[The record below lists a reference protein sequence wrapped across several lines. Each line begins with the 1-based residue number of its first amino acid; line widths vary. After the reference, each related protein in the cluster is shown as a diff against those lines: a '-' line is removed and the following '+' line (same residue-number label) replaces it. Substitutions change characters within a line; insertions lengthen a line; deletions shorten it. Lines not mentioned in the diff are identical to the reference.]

1 MKSLARLSLSVSL
14 LSSFLGSSNA
24 FPWSKLVK
32 DPFSNLESRQIDNPP
47 PNANVLSDEPLTAP
61 HWDNETFTLF
71 TNELVQNAYQHTPYV
86 ANGYFGQRFGAEG
99 HGFQQDYNTS
109 DPDGPYQPVNG
120 WPLDNRRVT
129 FGTVSGFWDSQP
141 NTSRTNFADLAAK
154 GGESAI
160 SGLPN
165 WASMYLITPDGHTY
179 GPGTLNSTISNF
191 MQSMSLRNG
200 IVKTSLTWTPS
211 GGVSYNLTYTIL
223 ASRFRANV
231 GYVQLDVVAS
241 QNADVS
247 FLDLLDG
254 RGALRTWPAGTGM
267 ESGAENIIWSAV
279 HPEGLPDITAYV
291 YSTVKFSGDVSG
303 RASGESIDWVP
314 KNISTASQT
323 FKASLTGGTK
333 FSVFKAVGIASSEA
347 FPNNTDIVAR
357 TAALAAS
364 DAGFKQILL
373 EHNEVW
379 DDLWEDGSILAEYD
393 EELQISLQ
401 ATLFHL
407 LCAVRSGKG
416 PKHLGSDASIS
427 VGGLT
432 SDSYAGFVFWDAD
445 LWMYPGLVTLW
456 PEYALPII
464 NFRSRLLEQSER
476 NAREN
481 GYSADTAVF
490 SWTTGRFGN
499 CTGTG
504 PCVDYQYHLNTDIAF
519 AAWEYYLNTGDMDFL
534 QNEGWPLIRKITNF
548 FAEYVTLINGT
559 YHTSNLTD
567 PDEYANHVDDGAFTN
582 ASIKKLFAVALDLAK
597 LVGFTAPSNWTSIA
611 QKMFIPYDAE
621 AGIIPEFTGMNGSV
635 TIKQVDVALIS
646 YPLGFKFNDTQAKND
661 LFFYAKAQSPDG
673 PAMTWSIYSV
683 VSAELVDSGCQSWTH
698 ALQGSQTYLRA
709 PWYHFSEQVDDNFYT
724 NGGTNP
730 AFPFLTGHGGYLQVW
745 THGYTGF
752 RPMQDAFYLEP
763 SLPPHLSGGILYKT
777 MKWQGASF
785 EVYIGQQNTRIKR
798 VVSRNSYLEYKGAV
812 PVRIG
817 DKNAKAGTYH
827 LYLNQELVIPT
838 RLPHKNPPFQT
849 GNLAQC
855 VPVTSNVT
863 WAPSHFP
870 LAAVDGSNA
879 TTWQP
884 ISKDPS
890 SITIDLAGAF
900 PPPPDNAN
908 IPSDHRK
915 IREVILTWGSSV
927 PHSWVLEISNDTNTW
942 ERVWGQ
948 ENVAVA
954 IAYDPKRYIEPQLED
969 GNSTSVIFD
978 KEYEGRFA
986 RLTIAGN
993 QLSPDAKFGATV
1005 AEVALIGA

>member
-1 MKSLARLSLSVSL
+1 MKTLARFSLVSAL
-14 LSSFLGSSNA
+14 LGTSTA
-24 FPWSKLVK
+24 FPWAKLAK
-32 DPFSNLESRQIDNPP
+32 DPFHALERRQVENPP
-47 PNANVLSDEPLTAP
+47 PSENVWSDEPLETP
-61 HWDNETFTLF
+61 HWDNKTFTLY
-71 TNELVQNAYQHTPYV
+71 TNQLVQNAYQHTPYV
-86 ANGYFGQRFGAEG
+86 ANGYIGQRFGAEG
-99 HGFQQDYNTS
+99 HGFQQDFNDT
-109 DPDGPYQPVNG
+109 DNDGPTQPVNG

-129 FGTVSGFWDSQP
+129 FGTVSGFWNSQP
-141 NTSRTNFADLAAK
+141 NTTRTNFPELAAQ
-154 GGESAI
+154 GGESVIA
-160 SGLPN
+160 GLPS
-165 WASMYLITPDGHTY
+165 WVTMYLITPLGDTY
-179 GPGTLNSTISNF
+179 GPGTKNSTISNF

-200 IVKTSLTWTPS
+200 IIKTSLTWSPA
-211 GGVSYNLTYTIL
+211 GGCTYDLTYTVM
-223 ASRFRANV
+223 ANRFRANV
-231 GYVQLDVVAS
+231 GYIQLDVVAS
-241 QNADVS
+241 HDVEVS

-267 ESGAENIIWSAV
+267 EMGAENIIWSAV
-279 HPEGLPDITAYV
+279 HPHGLPDITAYV
-291 YSTVKFSGDVSG
+291 YSTVKFSGTASG
-303 RASGESIDWVP
+303 RASGENIKWVP
-314 KNISTASQT
+314 KDVSSISQVFKSRLTAG
-323 FKASLTGGTK
+323 KK
-333 FSVFKAVGIASSEA
+333 FSVFKSVGIASSEA
-347 FPNNTDIVAR
+347 FPESTDKVAR

-364 DAGFKQILL
+364 DAGYDQLL
-373 EHNEVW
+373 SEHNDSW

-416 PKHLGSDASIS
+416 PKRLGSDASIS

-445 LWMYPGLVTLW
+445 LWMYPGLVTIW

-464 NFRSRLLEQSER
+464 NLRSRLLAQSER
-476 NAREN
+476 NAREY
-481 GYSADTAVF
+481 GYGEDTAVY

-519 AAWEYYLNTGDMDFL
+519 AAWEYFLNTGDMDFL
-534 QNEGWPLIRKITNF
+534 QNEGWPIIRKVANF
-548 FAEYVTLINGT
+548 FTEYVTFINGS
-559 YHTSNLTD
+559 YHTTNLTD

-582 ASIKKLFAVALDLAK
+582 ASIKKLFSVALDLAK
-597 LVGFTAPSNWTSIA
+597 MVGFSAPSSWTSIA

-646 YPLGFKFNDTQAKND
+646 YPLGFKFNDTQARND

-673 PAMTWSIYSV
+673 PAMTWSVYSI
-683 VSAELVDSGCQSWTH
+683 VSAELIDTGCQSWTH

-709 PWYHFSEQVDDNFYT
+709 PWYQFSEQVDDNVRT

-752 RPMQDAFYLEP
+752 RSMQDVFYLEP

-777 MKWQGASF
+777 IKWQGASF
-785 EVYIGQQNTRIKR
+785 EVYIGQQNTTIKR

-827 LYLNQELVIPT
+827 LFLNEVLTIPT
-838 RLPHKNPPFQT
+838 RLPHKSPPFQP

-855 VPVTSNVT
+855 VPVTSNGT

-884 ISKDPS
+884 VTKAPS
-890 SITIDLAGAF
+890 SITIDLAAAF
-900 PPPPDNAN
+900 PPAPNNAQ
-908 IPSDHRK
+908 ISSDRRK
-915 IREVILTWGSSV
+915 IREVILTWGAVV
-927 PHSWVLEISNDTNTW
+927 PYSWLLEISNDTNTW

-948 ENVAVA
+948 ENVA
-954 IAYDPKRYIEPQLED
+954 ISIEWDPKRYIEPQIED
-969 GNSTSVIFD
+969 GNSTSVVFD
-978 KEYEGRFA
+978 REYEGRFA

-993 QLSPDAKFGATV
+993 QANPKAKFGATV